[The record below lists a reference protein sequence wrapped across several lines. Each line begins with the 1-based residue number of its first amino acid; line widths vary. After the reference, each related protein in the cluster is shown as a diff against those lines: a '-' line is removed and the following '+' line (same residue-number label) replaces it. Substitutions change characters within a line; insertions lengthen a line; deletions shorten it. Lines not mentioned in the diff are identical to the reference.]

1 MAKIS
6 TFGITVFRDQSGWL
20 HELWARD
27 YLFDKEPSSP
37 HEEMVPVFNRKEKN
51 QFKPY
56 NIFSPTLF
64 SFSAAEYMD

>member
-1 MAKIS
+1 MAKVS

-20 HELWARD
+20 HELWTRG

-37 HEEMVPVFNRKEKN
+37 HEKMVPVFNRKEKN

-56 NIFSPTLF
+56 NIFSPTLS